1 MFAWILFHFHSYKN
15 KTSIN
20 AKHGKKL
27 GMVVKKSK
35 SLYHCV
41 TVPRNEKCSA
51 LNNGIYPYICGHV
64 LVINNMNL

>member
-1 MFAWILFHFHSYKN
+1 ME
-15 KTSIN
+15 
-20 AKHGKKL
+20 KKL